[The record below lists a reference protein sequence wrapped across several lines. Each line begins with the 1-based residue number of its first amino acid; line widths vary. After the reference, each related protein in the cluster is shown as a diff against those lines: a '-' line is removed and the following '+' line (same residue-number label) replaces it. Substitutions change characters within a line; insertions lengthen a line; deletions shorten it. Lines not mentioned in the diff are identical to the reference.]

1 MNEVIGVCSR
11 SFSRDDHLRNELLR
25 IYPNAKFNDKGIS
38 LEGVEL
44 INFLN
49 GCSAAIV
56 GLEVINREV
65 LIALPELQV
74 VSKFGVGLDSIDL
87 IAMRDLQRRLGWTPG
102 INRRS
107 VSELVVALTLNLL
120 RNVTIQNNEVV
131 NGKWRQIT
139 GKTLSGKTVGIIG
152 CNNIGKD
159 LIQLLKNWDCK
170 ILAYDIAPDE
180 ELDSSGHVHYVSL
193 ETLLETSD
201 VVSLHL
207 PLNSS
212 TRNILSAEK
221 LNLLQK
227 NSVLINTSR
236 GGLVDELALKDLLIR
251 SELAG
256 AAFDVFEYEP
266 AQDDELLR
274 LPNFLATPHIGGSTI
289 ESSRAMGMAAI
300 EGLKKNSV
308 PEVV

>member
-1 MNEVIGVCSR
+1 VNELIGVCSR
-11 SFSRDDHLRNELLR
+11 SFSRDDYLRNELLR
-25 IYPNAKFNDKGIS
+25 IYPNVKFNDKGIS
-38 LEGVEL
+38 LEGAAL
-44 INFLN
+44 INFLE
-49 GCSAAIV
+49 GCTAAIV
-56 GLEVINREV
+56 GLEIINRDV

-107 VSELVVALTLNLL
+107 VSELVIALTLNLL

-131 NGKWRQIT
+131 NGKWRQMT

-159 LIQLLKNWDCK
+159 LIQLLRNWECR

-180 ELDSSGHVHYVSL
+180 ALNSAEYVRYVPL

-201 VVSLHL
+201 VVSIHL
-207 PLNSS
+207 PLTSS
-212 TRNILSAEK
+212 TRNILSSEK
-221 LNLLQK
+221 LGLLQK

-236 GGLVDELALKDLLIR
+236 GGLVDESALKDLLIR
-251 SELAG
+251 GELAG
-256 AAFDVFEYEP
+256 AAFDVFEHEP

-289 ESSRAMGMAAI
+289 ESIRAMGVAAI

>member
-1 MNEVIGVCSR
+1 MNEVIAVCSR
-11 SFSRDDHLRNELLR
+11 SFSRDTYLRNELLR
-25 IYPNAKFNDKGIS
+25 IYPDVKFNDEGVS
-38 LEGVEL
+38 LEGAEL
-44 INFLN
+44 INFLK
-49 GCSAAIV
+49 GCTAAIV

-87 IAMRDLQRRLGWTPG
+87 IAMRDLRRRLGWTPG

-120 RNVTIQNNEVV
+120 RNVTLQNNEVV

-170 ILAYDIAPDE
+170 ILAYDIAPDQ
-180 ELDSSGHVHYVSL
+180 ELNSGGYVHYVPL

-212 TRNILSAEK
+212 TRNILSSEK
-221 LNLLQK
+221 LGLLQR

-236 GGLVDELALKDLLIR
+236 GGLVDESALRDLLVR
-251 SELAG
+251 GELAG

-266 AQDDELLR
+266 AQDKELLG

-289 ESSRAMGMAAI
+289 ESIRAMGVAAI

-308 PEVV
+308 PEIV